1 MKFFDAVKEEMGDV
15 PIIAEDLGVFG
26 EDVTQLLD
34 KTRFP
39 GMRVIQFGFDPCGN
53 STHLPHNY
61 PLNTVA
67 YVGTH
72 DNTTLRGFGRQR
84 PKRAPLCLITADLR
98 AITGATAEITAR
110 PAARLS
116 KPCGA
121 LRQSL
126 PSFLIRICAA
136 SARMRV

>member
-61 PLNTVA
+61 PLNTVRDVVLNFRFKFVWN
-67 YVGTH
+67 YLCVS
-72 DNTTLRGFGRQR
+72 
-84 PKRAPLCLITADLR
+84 AP
-98 AITGATAEITAR
+98 
-110 PAARLS
+110 
-116 KPCGA
+116 
-121 LRQSL
+121 
-126 PSFLIRICAA
+126 
-136 SARMRV
+136 